1 MLWHLHLAYI
11 CIVSLK
17 YRLHILPPVGGHWH
31 ICVSY
36 AVNVVLL
43 WYGTWAL
50 SWVCGS
56 SLESGLDLG
65 YVQGWG
71 TWPLPLSSYEKGQQ
85 LCVCKVPAGEGLPLS
100 LGLVT

>member
-1 MLWHLHLAYI
+1 MFSQQFSTTTTPKLSCAVCGEALQCHGA
-11 CIVSLK
+11 CISPISAVSLK
-17 YRLHILPPVGGHWH
+17 CSLHILPPVGGHWH

-50 SWVCGS
+50 SWVYGS

-65 YVQGWG
+65 YVQGWD
-71 TWPLPLSSYEKGQQ
+71 T
-85 LCVCKVPAGEGLPLS
+85 
-100 LGLVT
+100 